1 MTGNG
6 IDVLDC
12 RHPIEWTLQS
22 PVWRD
27 TVRAWTGDPE
37 FILAEVARA
46 AEQDT
51 IRALFPERRFVQPLP
66 PELPAP
72 VEWTAEVV
80 HEEPPWDPPQP
91 PAWEPPT
98 AEETDG
104 LAAIWPDDP
113 PYVPGWQRLLWRLGR
128 RSR

>member
-1 MTGNG
+1 
-6 IDVLDC
+6 
-12 RHPIEWTLQS
+12 
-22 PVWRD
+22 
-27 TVRAWTGDPE
+27 
-37 FILAEVARA
+37 
-46 AEQDT
+46 
-51 IRALFPERRFVQPLP
+51 VQPLP

-72 VEWTAEVV
+72 EWTAEVV
-80 HEEPPWDPPQP
+80 HEEPPQL

-98 AEETDG
+98 KEETDG